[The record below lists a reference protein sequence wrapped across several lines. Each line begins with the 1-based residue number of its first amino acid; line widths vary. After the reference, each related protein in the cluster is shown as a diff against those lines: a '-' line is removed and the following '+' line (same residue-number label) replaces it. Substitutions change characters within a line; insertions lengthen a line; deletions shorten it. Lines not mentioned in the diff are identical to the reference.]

1 MLNQDHSWNT
11 SFKPLII
18 GFVLSLIF
26 TGSLFLIGQPCLLK
40 GLPLLIGILGLSC
53 MGACVQLFLFL
64 HLGLENKPHWNLIT
78 FLFMLLILVVI
89 VLGSLWIMYNLNY
102 NMML

>member
-18 GFVLSLIF
+18 GFVLSVIF
-26 TGSLFLIGQPCLLK
+26 TCALFFIGQGCLIK
-40 GLPLLIGILGLSC
+40 GVSLLVWTLGLSC
-53 MGACVQLFLFL
+53 IAACIQLFFFL

-78 FLFMLLILVVI
+78 FLFTLLILVVI